1 MLEKPHLQREC
12 FTIVELYLSQEVIS
26 ILDVDEGTTVMDY
39 MQQERER
46 GITIRAAAISFNWN
60 EFHINLI
67 DTPGHVDFSG
77 EVERSLRVMDG
88 CVVVLDGVN
97 GIQTQTESV
106 WKQANKYHC
115 PRIVFIN
122 KLDLHGASPEIA
134 VHQLKVTF
142 IADQISSKTFTSAL
156 SSR

>member
-1 MLEKPHLQREC
+1 M
-12 FTIVELYLSQEVIS
+12 ELFPSQEVNFTS
-26 ILDVDEGTTVMDY
+26 DVDEGTTVMDY

-46 GITIRAAAISFNWN
+46 GITIRAAAITFNWN
-60 EFHINLI
+60 DFHINLI

-106 WKQANKYHC
+106 WKQASKYHC

-134 VHQLKVTF
+134 VHQLKVRYRL
-142 IADQISSKTFTSAL
+142 DQIWGETVIVAL
-156 SSR
+156 SCGKGADL

>member
-1 MLEKPHLQREC
+1 
-12 FTIVELYLSQEVIS
+12 VELFPSQEVNFNS
-26 ILDVDEGTTVMDY
+26 DVDEGTTVMDY
-39 MQQERER
+39 MQQERQR
-46 GITIRAAAISFNWN
+46 GITIRAAAITFNWN
-60 EFHINLI
+60 DFHINLI

-106 WKQANKYHC
+106 WKQASKYHC
-115 PRIVFIN
+115 PKIVFIN

-134 VHQLKVTF
+134 VHQLKVRYRL
-142 IADQISSKTFTSAL
+142 DSISGETVIVAL
-156 SSR
+156 SCRKGADL

>member
-1 MLEKPHLQREC
+1 
-12 FTIVELYLSQEVIS
+12 
-26 ILDVDEGTTVMDY
+26 MDY

-46 GITIRAAAISFNWN
+46 GITIRAAAITFNWN
-60 EFHINLI
+60 DFHINLI

-106 WKQANKYHC
+106 WKQASKYHC

-134 VHQLKVTF
+134 LHQLKVRYRLDSIWGETV
-142 IADQISSKTFTSAL
+142 IVAL
-156 SSR
+156 SCRKGADL